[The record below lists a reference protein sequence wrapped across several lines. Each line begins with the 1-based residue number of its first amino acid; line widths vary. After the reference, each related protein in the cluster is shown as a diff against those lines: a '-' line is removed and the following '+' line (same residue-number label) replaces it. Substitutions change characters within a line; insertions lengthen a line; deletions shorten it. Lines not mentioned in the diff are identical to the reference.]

1 MCNLE
6 ITIVLLYYE
15 SINNN
20 STTIIILYYDCI
32 NKLFN

>member
-20 STTIIILYYDCI
+20 STTIINTLLSLY
-32 NKLFN
+32 K

>member
-20 STTIIILYYDCI
+20 STTNTLLSLY
-32 NKLFN
+32 K

>member
-20 STTIIILYYDCI
+20 STTTINTNTLLSLY
-32 NKLFN
+32 K